1 MEDIEQA
8 IEKIE
13 KVAEIWK
20 NDERVL
26 SAAQNEILCLRLK
39 GSETSA
45 MPYILEIPFDNL
57 SATPL
62 SLNGVTPYRFRFL
75 NLRSFLSRGIA
86 QYPISGVS

>member
-26 SAAQNEILCLRLK
+26 STAQNETLCLRLK
-39 GSETSA
+39 GGQTTA
-45 MPYILEIPFDNL
+45 MACFGDP
-57 SATPL
+57 
-62 SLNGVTPYRFRFL
+62 V
-75 NLRSFLSRGIA
+75 
-86 QYPISGVS
+86 